1 MAKKKLLST
10 DEQIDKLT
18 YLTSIAEAG
27 ATEPDLIK
35 RLGAMTIY
43 AGQVDSIAIQAAR
56 LVEQVV
62 LKGALAEGKQ
72 PAFQPHV
79 DTYFYDNQID
89 TRRILHE
96 VKKLLPFRS
105 VDPEGEKAAARVNEL
120 AGKFLKAA
128 HGFLNYR
135 NAIIHHIGNPKNT
148 LDDINALCDKAISAS
163 REVRA
168 CHREFSEAAAPYRF
182 GPRELEYFYSGR

>member
-62 LKGALAEGKQ
+62 LKGG
-72 PAFQPHV
+72 
-79 DTYFYDNQID
+79 TS
-89 TRRILHE
+89 RRQATC
-96 VKKLLPFRS
+96 VP
-105 VDPEGEKAAARVNEL
+105 
-120 AGKFLKAA
+120 
-128 HGFLNYR
+128 
-135 NAIIHHIGNPKNT
+135 
-148 LDDINALCDKAISAS
+148 AS
-163 REVRA
+163 R
-168 CHREFSEAAAPYRF
+168 
-182 GPRELEYFYSGR
+182 